1 MAKSIEEIIAENQAE
16 RQADQK
22 AQQEKEAN
30 RSNPVMTAA
39 TKFLSTVS
47 GGGADYLDMLVRRHF
62 HGEDTNVDK
71 VREKYNED
79 YEANPMSALAGGIA
93 GTAAQA
99 LPMGAG
105 LKAAGVL
112 GKVAPGIVGGLRTG
126 ATVGA
131 GVGAAN
137 EAAHQLD
144 RFGSDKSAAEDYS
157 GWGSVGRIG
166 KEAIA
171 GAAGGALG
179 GIAGN
184 LFTKGRGMIANM
196 AEAPSERVVQAALRE
211 ANDAARLGASGPGKL
226 GPEQALRAIRNP
238 ALRQEGADLAAAFEG
253 RMAEAGKGYTG
264 GTVPKADSRAA
275 YQSGVQNRLGQEA
288 TDAADVARIAGTD
301 AATAQTAEAT
311 AKTNLA
317 ASHEGLRWKPLDTP
331 AFWALQGDPSLKAVT
346 KQLLEADRGRFA
358 GKLTGA
364 PHDYSKAD
372 AAKLVNARYPS
383 NTYGRVEQAATSDP
397 TVAGSAEKIMRMQ
410 NPAFQAA
417 DDATTALAK
426 AQADMAR
433 AEATALSK
441 HAQRTELDDIL
452 SNAGRAIAQKPP
464 PVGANLPSLSPTKW
478 AIQAAKAGHDVLA
491 GKAIKNSTDRM
502 VGDPLEEILR
512 QVGKRTGV
520 QRYTEPGVYSV
531 LSGILSG
538 ATQ

>member
-22 AQQEKEAN
+22 AQQAKEAD
-30 RSNPVMTAA
+30 RSGAPVTGI

-47 GGGADYLDMLVRRHF
+47 GGYADYLDLLVRRQR
-62 HGEDTNVDK
+62 GEKIDSVDQL
-71 VREKYNED
+71 RAKYNED
-79 YEANPMSALAGGIA
+79 YEANPMSAMAGGIA

-99 LPMGAG
+99 LPIGRGLQAVGA
-105 LKAAGVL
+105 L
-112 GKVAPGIVGGLRTG
+112 GKAVPGIVGGLRTG

-131 GVGAAN
+131 ATGAAN
-137 EAAHQLD
+137 EAAHQAD
-144 RFGSDKSAAEDYS
+144 RLFSDKSAAEDYS

-166 KEAIA
+166 KEAVA

-196 AEAPSERVVQAALRE
+196 AEAPSERVIQAALRE
-211 ANDAARLGASGPGKL
+211 ANDAARLGAGKL

-238 ALRQEGADLAAAFEG
+238 ALHQEGSDLAAAFEG

-264 GTVPKADSRAA
+264 GVVPKADSRAA

-288 TDAADVARIAGTD
+288 ADAADVARIAGTD
-301 AATAQTAEAT
+301 AATAKTAEAT

-317 ASHEGLRWKPLDTP
+317 ASHEGLRGTPLDTP

-383 NTYGRVEQAATSDP
+383 NTYGRVEQAATADP
-397 TVAGSAEKIMRMQ
+397 TVAGSAEKVMRMQ

-417 DDATTALAK
+417 DDATTALGK

-502 VGDPLEEILR
+502 IGDPLEEILR

-531 LSGILSG
+531 LSGLLSG